1 MNGRIVP
8 HSVIAEQSVL
18 GAAFLSKYALQ
29 KICDELTRDAF
40 YIEAHAKIFDC
51 ISELKDE
58 SIPIDMTTVS
68 TRLKDKKELQA
79 VGDVDYLLAIVN
91 AVPTAANVDYYINMV
106 NQKALLRKLID
117 AANEIATNAY
127 EEDNDFNELIDGA
140 ERKIFGVSKMRRGS
154 EFRNI
159 QDVLTKTQA
168 DLESLASNA
177 NEVTGLSTGFAGIDK
192 LTSGL
197 HETELI
203 IIAARPGM
211 GKTGFMLNLATAAA
225 ANKKSVAIFN
235 LEMNAEQLAT
245 RMISSLGQIPSNKL
259 RTGRLEHNDWKRVNE
274 AMSQLAD
281 TNIFIDDT
289 PGITMSE
296 IKAKCRRLAS
306 SPVGLDLVVI
316 DYLQLITSGDRYGGN
331 RQQEV
336 SDISR
341 SLKTM
346 ALELNI
352 PVIVASQLSREVEKR
367 DDKRPLMSDLRES
380 GSIEQDADIVA
391 FLYRDDYYNKEAR
404 KDDFTSESEFIIGK
418 NRSGPTG
425 TIDLLFKK
433 DTTTF
438 LNYRKEDKEDRE

>member
-1 MNGRIVP
+1 MNGRVVP
-8 HSVIAEQSVL
+8 HNVVAEQSVL

-29 KICDELTRDAF
+29 KVCDELTRDSF
-40 YIEAHAKIFDC
+40 YVEAHAKIFEC
-51 ISELKDE
+51 ISELKSE
-58 SIPIDMTTVS
+58 NIPIDMTTVS
-68 TRLKDKKELQA
+68 ARLKDKKELVA
-79 VGDVDYLLAIVN
+79 VGDIDYLLAIVN
-91 AVPTAANVDYYINMV
+91 SVPTAANVDYYINLV
-106 NQKALLRKLID
+106 SQKALLRRLID
-117 AANEIATNAY
+117 TTSEIANNAY
-127 EEDNDFNELIDGA
+127 NEEMDFNELIDGA
-140 ERKIFGVSKMRRGS
+140 ERKIFSVSKMRRGS

-159 QDVLTKTQA
+159 QDVLTKTQT
-168 DLESLASNA
+168 DLEQLAAVGS
-177 NEVTGLSTGFAGIDK
+177 EVTGLSTGFGNIDK
-192 LTSGL
+192 MTSGL
-197 HETELI
+197 HETEFI

-211 GKTGFMLNLATAAA
+211 GKTAFMLNLATSIAAD
-225 ANKKSVAIFN
+225 KKSVAIFN

-245 RMISSLGQIPSNKL
+245 RMISSLGQIPLNKL

-289 PGITMSE
+289 PGITIGE
-296 IKAKCRRLAS
+296 IKSKCRRLAG
-306 SPVGLDLVVI
+306 SPVGLDLVLI
-316 DYLQLITSGDRYGGN
+316 DYLQLVTSSERYGGN

-352 PVIVASQLSREVEKR
+352 PVVAAAQLSREVEKR

-391 FLYRDDYYNKEAR
+391 FLYRDDYYNKEA
-404 KDDFTSESEFIIGK
+404 KMDEFSSESEFILGK

-425 TIDLLFKK
+425 SVDLLFKRN
-433 DTTTF
+433 TGTF
-438 LNYRKEDKEDRE
+438 LNYKKEEHEE

>member
-1 MNGRIVP
+1 MNGKIVP

-18 GAAFLSKYALQ
+18 GAAFLSKYALH
-29 KICDELTRDAF
+29 KVCDELSRDSF
-40 YIEAHAKIFDC
+40 YVEAHAKIFDC
-51 ISELKDE
+51 IKELKDE
-58 SIPIDMTTVS
+58 NIPIDMTTVS

-79 VGDVDYLLAIVN
+79 VGDVDYLLAIIN
-91 AVPTAANVDYYINMV
+91 AVPTAANVDYYINLV

-117 AANEIATNAY
+117 TANEIATNAY
-127 EEDNDFNELIDGA
+127 DEDTDFNELIDGA

-159 QDVLTKTQA
+159 QDILARTQA
-168 DLESLASNA
+168 NLESLASNA

-197 HETELI
+197 HETELV

-211 GKTGFMLNLATAAA
+211 GKTGFILNVATSVA
-225 ANKKSVAIFN
+225 ANKKTVVVFN

-245 RMISSLGQIPSNKL
+245 RMISSLGQIPITKL

-281 TNIFIDDT
+281 TNIYIDDT
-289 PGITMSE
+289 PGITIGE
-296 IKAKCRRLAS
+296 IKAKCRRLAG
-306 SPVGLDLVVI
+306 SPSGLDLVII
-316 DYLQLITSGDRYGGN
+316 DYLQLITSSERYGGN

-352 PVIVASQLSREVEKR
+352 PVVVAAQLSREVERR

-404 KDDFTSESEFIIGK
+404 KEDFSSESEFIIGK
-418 NRSGPTG
+418 NRNGPTG

-433 DTTTF
+433 DTSTF
-438 LNYRKEDKEDRE
+438 LNYRKENKDEVE